1 MASKLP
7 SAEDFII
14 SLGKQSAIIQGMED
28 VEDVDTAKVITRC
41 SYVPPAN
48 SVEDGTTASESA
60 GMLCSVMK
68 MLLGQ
73 PWRSWIANLIH
84 QEKLWT

>member
-1 MASKLP
+1 MASKPP

-28 VEDVDTAKVITRC
+28 VEDVDTAKVITCC

-48 SVEDGTTASESA
+48 
-60 GMLCSVMK
+60 
-68 MLLGQ
+68 
-73 PWRSWIANLIH
+73 
-84 QEKLWT
+84 